1 MHKSQGLR
9 RVAESGRATYT
20 STWSLPAKLGIRSL
34 YATFL
39 VCQQFIELC
48 YILSGESIPDLVRE
62 GKVKD
67 ERLRDLGS
75 LEELEKNIMADTND
89 EHLDLK
95 SKVRRYSTRQFES

>member
-1 MHKSQGLR
+1 MYRSQGLR
-9 RVAESGRATYT
+9 RVAESGCATYT
-20 STWSLPAKLGIRSL
+20 SAWRFPAQLGIRSFV

-67 ERLRDLGS
+67 ERLRELRS
-75 LEELEKNIMADTND
+75 LAELEKNIRDDTND
-89 EHLDLK
+89 EHVDLK
-95 SKVRRYSTRQFES
+95 SKVRRCSTR